1 MMFLADHYILEQ
13 INAPEDVSSNV
24 YKERGNKTVR
34 PRYEPTTGE
43 FLGLYETTGFIAV
56 RGDADEHVLSYG

>member
-1 MMFLADHYILEQ
+1 MMFHADHYILEQ

-24 YKERGNKTVR
+24 YKERENKTVR